1 VTLSPY
7 LQTVVG
13 LVLLLAGGDFLVRGA
28 SRMARVLGVSPL
40 VVGLT
45 VVAFGTSAPEAA
57 VSVKA
62 SFAGNPGLAL
72 GNVVGSNIF
81 NILFIL
87 GITALIAP
95 IPVHRQLLRLDLPVM
110 MAASLLVGLLSLNG
124 RLGVVEGMVLLVAL
138 TAYVL
143 YLARQGRVAP
153 GAPQARGTPEANCG
167 APEARCAA
175 PSSSSPLLP
184 SSIGISEEDP
194 GVVAEPAASRVRVA
208 AVRGPILDLL
218 LIAGGLAILVLG
230 AGQLVEG
237 AAAVA
242 RRFGASEL
250 VIGLTLVAAGTSL
263 PEVSTSVI
271 AAVRGER
278 EIAVGNVV
286 GSNIFNL
293 LFVLGAV
300 GAVAPGGIPVPQ
312 GALTF
317 DIPVM
322 AGVALACFPVFLTG
336 WTVTRWEGG
345 LFVLYYGL
353 YLTLLLVDAAGHDAR
368 DLLWNAVLV
377 FVLPLTAVTAFLGWW
392 RGEVERRARRT

>member
-1 VTLSPY
+1 MTLSPY
-7 LQTVVG
+7 LQSVLG
-13 LVLLLAGGDFLVRGA
+13 LLLLFAGGDLLVRGA
-28 SRMARVLGVSPL
+28 SRLARVLGISPL

-62 SFAGNPGLAL
+62 SFAGTPGLAL

-81 NILFIL
+81 NILFVL
-87 GITALIAP
+87 GLTALMAP
-95 IPVHRQLLRLDLPVM
+95 IPVHRQLIRLDLPVM
-110 MAASLLVGLLSLNG
+110 MGASLLVCVLSLNG
-124 RLGVVEGMVLLVAL
+124 TLGVAEGIVLLAAL
-138 TAYVL
+138 AAYVL
-143 YLARQGRVAP
+143 HLVRQGRGAP
-153 GAPQARGTPEANCG
+153 GVTPSG
-167 APEARCAA
+167 
-175 PSSSSPLLP
+175 SDLP
-184 SSIGISEEDP
+184 P
-194 GVVAEPAASRVRVA
+194 PPTRATGVGRPF
-208 AVRGPILDLL
+208 LDLGLVL
-218 LIAGGLAILVLG
+218 LGLATLVVG
-230 AGQLVEG
+230 ADQLVDG
-237 AAAVA
+237 SVSVA

-263 PEVSTSVI
+263 PELATSIV
-271 AAVRGER
+271 AAMRGER

-293 LFVLGAV
+293 LFVLGATSV
-300 GAVAPGGIPVPQ
+300 VAPGGLPVAQ

-336 WTVTRWEGG
+336 RMISRWEGG
-345 LFVLYYGL
+345 IFFLYYGI

-377 FVLPLTAVTAFLGWW
+377 FILPLTAVTALLGWW
-392 RGEVERRARRT
+392 RAKVV